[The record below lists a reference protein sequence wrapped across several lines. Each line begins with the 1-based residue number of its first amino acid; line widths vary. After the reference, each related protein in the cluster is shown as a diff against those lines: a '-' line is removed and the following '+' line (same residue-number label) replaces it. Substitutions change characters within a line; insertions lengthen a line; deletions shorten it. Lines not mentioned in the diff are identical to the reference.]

1 MRDPAKENG
10 GELFFLLRDYFPL
23 DEWCRFC
30 SRTMAGKDAKGDVT
44 EIDRTTLPPFT
55 TIRFQDGQ
63 SGYAEV
69 LKTALSDY
77 AGEVLWNIFEY
88 KRFSG
93 GESNWIIEPQFV
105 SLLRNTEC
113 SPFESVSDYVQK
125 KYPQFSKKAHADLI
139 SLVSYLR
146 LWLTEH
152 GFKPVYA
159 V

>member
-1 MRDPAKENG
+1 MREQAKKNG
-10 GELFFLLRDYFPL
+10 GEIFFLLRDYFPL
-23 DEWCRFC
+23 DEWRKYC
-30 SRTMAGKDAKGDVT
+30 SRTMKIKDANGT
-44 EIDRTTLPPFT
+44 IIEFDRTTLPPFT
-55 TIRFQDGQ
+55 TIRFRDGQ

-69 LKTALSDY
+69 LKTAISGY

-88 KRFSG
+88 KRVSG

-113 SPFESVSDYVQK
+113 PPFESVSDYVQK
-125 KYPQFSKKAHADLI
+125 KYPEFSKKAHADLI
-139 SLVSYLR
+139 SLVSYLT